1 MLITSPI
8 ANLFRQSPFG
18 PLQEHMRLVVECVK
32 EFGPFIEALIAEDND
47 ALEASRTKVI
57 QYEKEA
63 DRVKSQIRT
72 HLPKGLFLPVDRRD
86 LLDLLRAQ
94 DAIADRAQDGVA
106 LLMLGK
112 RKVPPAL
119 REGLLPF
126 VRVNIE
132 AALKCQTIIAQLDD
146 LLELGFTG
154 KMVERIDVMVKELSD
169 IESQTDILGIRLTEA
184 LITHERDIS
193 PAAFIVWYDVLAI
206 IGDIADN
213 AENVGDRLRLL
224 IAR

>member
-32 EFGPFIEALIAEDND
+32 EFGPFIEALIAEDGD
-47 ALEASRTKVI
+47 ALEVSRAKVI

-63 DRVKSQIRT
+63 DKVKSQIRT

-112 RKVPPAL
+112 RRVPPAL
-119 REGLLPF
+119 KEGLLPF
-126 VRVNIE
+126 VQVNIE

-169 IESQTDILGIRLTEA
+169 IESQTDRMGIQLTEA
-184 LITHERDIS
+184 LISHESDIS